1 MPRPPSRRARIS
13 AQVMLRTRR
22 RTRALPATCQQRRL
36 LWPRV
41 PSACLNLP
49 GCLAGAT
56 KWKRRRRRH
65 TWDRGEVFT
74 RQKSQVRSLSR
85 PPAKM
90 LPTLAPAGRLP
101 EDLPEDH
108 RQESSTLGQRGS
120 IRPVGGPATVGRG
133 AAAAG
138 MQLASLEDPIA
149 LVQFRW
155 GDRFRDLKGERQP
168 CVDRLDDP
176 SGHLWGGVPV
186 AGANAAT
193 TLEFPAAAALV
204 PMSSSITQA
213 GMPASSS
220 QVEKLCRRSCGPRSC
235 RCARSLWAR

>member
-1 MPRPPSRRARIS
+1 MRHRSGGEQDPRGFEPAGTSYPMPRPPSRRARIS
-13 AQVMLRTRR
+13 ALVMLRTRR

-90 LPTLAPAGRLP
+90 LPTLAPRAVCQKICQKTTARSRRPLFSVARSGPWAGRP
-101 EDLPEDH
+101 
-108 RQESSTLGQRGS
+108 
-120 IRPVGGPATVGRG
+120 
-133 AAAAG
+133 
-138 MQLASLEDPIA
+138 QLAAISGWCA
-149 LVQFRW
+149 
-155 GDRFRDLKGERQP
+155 GSGRQ
-168 CVDRLDDP
+168 CG
-176 SGHLWGGVPV
+176 S
-186 AGANAAT
+186 

-204 PMSSSITQA
+204 PMSSSITRA